1 MTQST
6 KIEKAIKSL
15 TKEHTKEDE
24 GGSEGQNLCLEL
36 TDSYLIGQRIRF
48 KNGANVCKVDEYE
61 TIADYH
67 DICDTHSTNT

>member
-1 MTQST
+1 LTQST

-24 GGSEGQNLCLEL
+24 SGSEGQNLCLEL

-48 KNGANVCKVDEYE
+48 KNGANVCKVDEDE

-67 DICDTHSTNT
+67 DTCDTHSTNT